1 MTRTI
6 AQVSTRSREDERLL
20 CLPRGE
26 IHLWIV
32 FDREVPQSL
41 LPEYRRLLTD
51 DELQREKRF
60 HFPRHRRQF
69 LITRALIRTVLSR
82 YERKAPAA
90 WRFINNAHGR
100 PSIRPDAGREPS
112 RLSFNLSHT
121 DGLVVCAVAQSLA
134 LGVDAEKIR
143 QQVSLEIADEFF
155 SRREAAHVRSL
166 PQRLQ
171 HQQFFQ
177 YWTLKESYI
186 KAKGLGLSIPLD
198 AFSFDA
204 AEAGGIAIAFESE
217 SSDSAA
223 QWRFWSLQPSAAHLV
238 AVCAQRIEGVSQA
251 LVLRRT
257 VPLRD
262 EQPYTCA
269 ILRRSD

>member
-1 MTRTI
+1 MP
-6 AQVSTRSREDERLL
+6 ADEV
-20 CLPRGE
+20 
-26 IHLWIV
+26 HLWLV
-32 FDREVPQSL
+32 FDTEVPQSL

-51 DELQREKRF
+51 AELQREQRF

-69 LITRALIRTVLSR
+69 LITRALVRTVLSR
-82 YERKAPAA
+82 YESRGAA
-90 WRFINNAHGR
+90 EWRFITNDHGR
-100 PSIRPDAGREPS
+100 PSIRPDAEREPS

-143 QQVSLEIADEFF
+143 RQVSLEIADGFF
-155 SRREAAHVRSL
+155 SKREAADVRSL

-171 HQQFFQ
+171 HRQFFQ

-198 AFSFDA
+198 AFSFNA
-204 AEAGGIAIAFESE
+204 AEAGNIAIAFEAKLT
-217 SSDSAA
+217 DSPA
-223 QWRFWSLQPSAAHLV
+223 QWRFWSLQPSPAHLV
-238 AVCAQRIEGVSQA
+238 AVCAQRIEDVSQA
-251 LVLRRT
+251 LVLRKT
-257 VPLRD
+257 VPLLD
-262 EQPYTCA
+262 EQPYTCE